1 MTSSQSPIQ
10 AALNANETIS
20 DLAHRCDALRSQRD
34 FARRMAGT
42 GWLTSVALG
51 VALALLLSGCASAEP
66 YYPGASMDR
75 DGLSLEAFHSPVV
88 VSFAPQAEVTAKR
101 DRLSGNRGSLA
112 CASFGRGTCTVHIAP
127 PKDHRDVL
135 TYAMLHHE
143 LLHCAHGEWHE

>member
-1 MTSSQSPIQ
+1 MTTPVQKILS
-10 AALNANETIS
+10 ANERIA
-20 DLAHRCDALRSQRD
+20 DLAHESAALRSQRD

-51 VALALLLSGCASAEP
+51 VALAFLLSGCASAEP

-75 DGLSLEAFHSPVV
+75 DGLSLTEFNRSVV
-88 VSFAPQAEVTAKR
+88 VSFAPQAEVTAKC